1 MENQL
6 LQALAYTLPAIVTGG
21 VAFFMFNSFAKQDKS
36 EKKFEA
42 LLAKKK
48 ESLPVKLQ
56 AYERLLL
63 FCERMNPSKL
73 LLRVNPIGSDTKSYL
88 HLLLGNIEQEFEHNL
103 VQQLYVS
110 EEVWKAVIASKFAI
124 VNKLHQI
131 AENSKEA
138 KEFREQI
145 LAEYAKNESP
155 TETAVAILKQ
165 QVKKLI

>member
-6 LQALAYTLPAIVTGG
+6 LEALGYTLPSLVTGG
-21 VAFFMFNSFAKQDKS
+21 VAFFMFNAFVKQENN

-63 FCERMNPSKL
+63 FSERINPSKL
-73 LLRVNPIGSDTKSYL
+73 LLRVNPIGTDTNSYL
-88 HLLLGNIEQEFEHNL
+88 HLLISNIEQEFEHNM
-103 VQQLYVS
+103 VQQLYVT
-110 EEVWKAVIASKFAI
+110 EESWQSVLASKFAI
-124 VNKLHQI
+124 TNKLHQL
-131 AENSKEA
+131 AKVSSNA
-138 KEFREQI
+138 KELREK
-145 LAEYAKNESP
+145 LLEEYVKVESP

-165 QVKKLI
+165 QVKKML